1 MWHQHMYVSVL
12 TGCGGGAKVGSS
24 HGRIGDGSIPFSAHA
39 SPRKPAAVAGQ
50 LRQPQQRQGQGPP
63 GYSQSFYQPMSTYR
77 GSSQ

>member
-50 LRQPQQRQGQGPP
+50 LPSATTAAGAGASRL
-63 GYSQSFYQPMSTYR
+63 QSELLPAYEHI
-77 GSSQ
+77 